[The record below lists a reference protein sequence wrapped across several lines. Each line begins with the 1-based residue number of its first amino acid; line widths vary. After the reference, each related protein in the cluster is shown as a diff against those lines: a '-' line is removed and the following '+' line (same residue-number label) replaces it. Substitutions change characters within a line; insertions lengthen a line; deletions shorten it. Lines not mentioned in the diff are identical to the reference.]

1 MYIYCWGIT
10 FQSHKNA
17 KWVFSSCAIPEE
29 RSFIKLRLPLESIC
43 HPLRGM
49 SGCRGSLHAVNA
61 QTLSGNL
68 MLYWF
73 GGVYG
78 ADLAHSPSS
87 PCSGTCAK
95 PGNIKTNGKRLNL
108 HPRQTF
114 YLFLFAFFDSLSFY
128 FFMFLFFIPNRIW
141 QYVFPFFNYPYKTA
155 DIEMYRIT
163 AQVQLLITPFKSC

>member
-1 MYIYCWGIT
+1 M
-10 FQSHKNA
+10 

-29 RSFIKLRLPLESIC
+29 RSFIKLGLPLESIC
-43 HPLRGM
+43 HPLHGM

-108 HPRQTF
+108 QPTPNILFIFIRLF
-114 YLFLFAFFDSLSFY
+114 WFFVFLFLF
-128 FFMFLFFIPNRIW
+128 FMFYSLFQIGNDNT
-141 QYVFPFFNYPYKTA
+141 FFLFSIILIKTT